1 MTERLFGGLSPKFFV
16 DCASIWHLML
26 FCRNHVEV
34 PGQAWPALAG
44 LWVTCYGIGELH
56 STIWNMKSNLR
67 CVRGLRC
74 QHHPCCR
81 ISRRSVRSHEQYD
94 DSPERHCVLCICTA
108 SISCAACIL
117 LSCTALLPC
126 TRFSQG
132 TRKTR
137 NWRLRTCLD
146 SVLPGSI
153 CQHLRLI
160 KAIFPIWQVSN
171 CGKHVEN
178 EDRSKQVPAFRFLKE
193 WHVLKYACMI
203 LGSSMA
209 RRRELM

>member
-1 MTERLFGGLSPKFFV
+1 MTERLFGVQSPKFLGTAPPFG
-16 DCASIWHLML
+16 ILWL

-44 LWVTCYGIGELH
+44 LWVTCYGIGEH
-56 STIWNMKSNLR
+56 STALMNMKSNLR
-67 CVRGLRC
+67 FVRGLRC
-74 QHHPCCR
+74 QHHPCYR
-81 ISRRSVRSHEQYD
+81 ISQRSVKSRQQYEEF
-94 DSPERHCVLCICTA
+94 PWAPVFCICTA
-108 SISCAACIL
+108 IISGAGCICL
-117 LSCTALLPC
+117 PCTALLPC

-137 NWRLRTCLD
+137 NWRLPTCLD

-171 CGKHVEN
+171 CGKHV
-178 EDRSKQVPAFRFLKE
+178 
-193 WHVLKYACMI
+193 
-203 LGSSMA
+203 
-209 RRRELM
+209 